1 MISRAFFPWVA
12 GLLLL
17 PGIVSAAVQAPE
29 GTLGFTAMTLFDEA
43 QVGHRGDLALLDVW
57 EGGPAAAA
65 GLRQGDVV
73 VAIDGVQAA
82 GKVAREAFKEQLHGA
97 AGGRVH
103 LTVLRPGEG
112 FRKME
117 VDLIRSAFP
126 QRQNPSFEPFAYTV
140 PRTWRLENY
149 SFPLPWAPQL
159 PYRGV
164 EDVLFVPDFDDRAA
178 AGYHGLVWVFWLDGR
193 PAIDAGTLRSLL
205 LGYFRGLS
213 QERGG
218 NANFT
223 PDLEKVA
230 ATVSPIGAP
239 PSGAAATARPTA
251 DAYRAQVVTYNR
263 QGELIT
269 LQAEIDAPRCPD
281 SDHTALLIRLAT
293 RPHEDPIWKDL
304 RAVTASFRCHRG

>member
-1 MISRAFFPWVA
+1 MTSRAFFPWLA

-17 PGIVSAAVQAPE
+17 PGMAGAAVQAPE
-29 GTLGFTAMTLFDEA
+29 GTLGFGAMTLFDDTK
-43 QVGHRGDLALLDVW
+43 VGNRGDLVLVDVW

-73 VAIDGVQAA
+73 VAIDGVPVA
-82 GKVAREAFKEQLHGA
+82 GKVAREAFKRQLHGA

-112 FRKME
+112 FHKME
-117 VDLIRSAFP
+117 VDLTRSAFP
-126 QRQNPSFEPFAYTV
+126 PRQNPSFEPFAYTV
-140 PRTWRLENY
+140 PRSWRLE
-149 SFPLPWAPQL
+149 
-159 PYRGV
+159 
-164 EDVLFVPDFDDRAA
+164 
-178 AGYHGLVWVFWLDGR
+178 
-193 PAIDAGTLRSLL
+193 
-205 LGYFRGLS
+205 S

-218 NANFT
+218 NAHFT

-251 DAYRAQVVTYNR
+251 DAYRGEVVTYDR

-269 LQAEIDAPRCPD
+269 LQVEIDAPRCPD
-281 SDHTALLIRLAT
+281 PDHTALLVRLAT
-293 RPHEDPIWKDL
+293 RPQEDPIWKDL